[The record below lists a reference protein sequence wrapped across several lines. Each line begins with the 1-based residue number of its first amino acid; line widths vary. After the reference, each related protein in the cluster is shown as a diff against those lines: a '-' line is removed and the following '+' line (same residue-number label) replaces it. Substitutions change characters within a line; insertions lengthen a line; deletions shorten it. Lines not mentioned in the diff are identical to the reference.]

1 MYKCGCKHLKYK
13 TNLLFYRMVKTS
25 NPPEP
30 PTEPT
35 KPSGPKENTL
45 TKAQSSRAF
54 TAIAAMLMQKGVFPS
69 PRM

>member
-1 MYKCGCKHLKYK
+1 
-13 TNLLFYRMVKTS
+13 MVKTS

-35 KPSGPKENTL
+35 KPSGPKENAL
-45 TKAQSSRAF
+45 TKTQSSRAF